1 MHLGPFSDFLGLS
14 SRFRKPGCML
24 IQNGPPKERSTS
36 GTEPRRSRFFP
47 RGKGYETQSPKQVT
61 FWVAVVVAVIGIFG
75 SLVTIPVLSGFAF
88 WLVVIAFIILVLGNL
103 IDGM

>member
-1 MHLGPFSDFLGLS
+1 MKLS
-14 SRFRKPGCML
+14 A
-24 IQNGPPKERSTS
+24 
-36 GTEPRRSRFFP
+36 
-47 RGKGYETQSPKQVT
+47 PKQVT

-88 WLVVIAFIILVLGNL
+88 WLVVIAFIILLLGNL